1 MATIVAKETEQNCI
15 FDLNLS
21 YGRSAG
27 RRFQRLLENRKSF
40 LGRELTREEILDVYK
55 RFDLELKKTKPIESF
70 NF

>member
-15 FDLNLS
+15 LDLNSS

-40 LGRELTREEILDVYK
+40 LGRELKIEEILDVYK
-55 RFDLELKKTKPIESF
+55 RFDLELKKTKPIKSS